1 MKRILA
7 VIAIVIVAL
16 AILRP
21 ATILDRTIRSQPS
34 PTSTVSQTE
43 TGVRGLV
50 VLPDDGPDAILD
62 EMNGARSSIDL
73 YVYLL
78 PSDEVLSALSAA
90 HDRGVAIRVILE
102 RDPFGGGNSNQ
113 DAYDRLAA
121 SGIAVR
127 WSSDQFQFS
136 HIKTFVVDQRVAVVM
151 TLNLSWSALTRNREF
166 AVVSTIPADVQEV
179 SRLFEADWTGRP
191 YAPESDF
198 VTSPENSRATFRSL
212 IVNATAS
219 IDIYA
224 EVVRDADI
232 RLRLADA
239 AARGVTVRILVPA
252 NPTADVLQIYRDL
265 ERDGVQVRL
274 LADAYSHAKA
284 IIVDGSSA
292 FVGSQNLTQTSL
304 DKNRELGIILTDQPN
319 LDRLRHVF
327 ESDWAISPA
336 AS

>member
-7 VIAIVIVAL
+7 VIAIVIVLL

-21 ATILDRTIRSQPS
+21 STILDRTSRSQPS
-34 PTSTVSQTE
+34 PTSTVSQSS

-50 VLPDDGPDAILD
+50 VLPDDGPDSILD
-62 EMNGARSSIDL
+62 EINGAKSSIDL

-113 DAYDRLAA
+113 DAYDRLSA

-136 HIKTFVVDQRVAVVM
+136 HIKTFVVDQQVAVVM

-166 AVVSTIPADVQEV
+166 AVVSTIPADLQEV
-179 SRLFEADWTGRP
+179 SRLFDADWSGQP
-191 YAPESDF
+191 FAPEGDF
-198 VTSPENSRATFRSL
+198 VTSPENSRITFRKL
-212 IVNATAS
+212 IDAATTS
-219 IDIYA
+219 IDVYA

-232 RLRLADA
+232 RQRLADA
-239 AARGVTVRILVPA
+239 SARGVTVRILVPA
-252 NPTADVLQIYRDL
+252 NPTADAVQIYRDL
-265 ERDGVQVRL
+265 ERTGVQVRL

-284 IIVDGSSA
+284 IMVDGASA

-319 LDRLRHVF
+319 LDRLHGVF
-327 ESDWAISPA
+327 ELDWTISPA

>member
-1 MKRILA
+1 MKRLLA
-7 VIAIVIVAL
+7 VIAMVIVVL

-21 ATILDRTIRSQPS
+21 ATILDRTTKSQPT
-34 PTSTVSQTE
+34 PTSTISQTE

-62 EMNGARSSIDL
+62 ELNGAKSSINL

-78 PSDEVLSALSAA
+78 PSDEVLSALSMA

-121 SGIAVR
+121 SGIDVR

-136 HIKTFVVDQRVAVVM
+136 HIKTFVVDQRVAIVM

-166 AVVSTIPADVQEV
+166 AVVSTIPADIREV
-179 SRLFEADWTGRP
+179 TRLFEADWSAQP
-191 YAPESDF
+191 FAPEGDF
-198 VTSPENSRATFRSL
+198 VTSPENSRVTFRRL
-212 IVNATAS
+212 IDGATAS

-224 EVVRDADI
+224 EVVRDVDTC
-232 RLRLADA
+232 RRLADA
-239 AARGVTVRILVPA
+239 AARGVTVRIIVPA
-252 NPTADVLQIYRDL
+252 NPTADALQIYRDL
-265 ERDGVQVRL
+265 ERLGVQVRL

-284 IIVDGSSA
+284 IIIDGASA

-319 LDRLRHVF
+319 LDRLHSVF

-336 AS
+336 AF